1 MQYVQHVIG
10 LHAVAMMLAAT
21 MVVSAM
27 PASAENRELI
37 VAGGCF
43 WCVEKD
49 FDHVAGVVDT
59 VSGYSGGDTLNPT
72 YQDYSRNGH
81 IEVVKITY
89 DANVMSFR
97 ALLDI
102 FWRTID
108 VTDDGGQFCDRG
120 RAYSSAVFVA
130 SEAERAIAEASKADA
145 AQSLGRGIVTPVLD
159 AARFW
164 PAEEYHQNYYRK
176 APVRYNFYRL
186 NCGRDR
192 TVKALWGAQAYE
204 GVDKD

>member
-1 MQYVQHVIG
+1 MIRSALFG
-10 LHAVAMMLAAT
+10 LALAVLVFPLAARADT
-21 MVVSAM
+21 AT
-27 PASAENRELI
+27 AI

-49 FDHVAGVVDT
+49 FDHVAGVTDT

-72 YQDYSRNGH
+72 YQDYSKNGH
-81 IEVVKITY
+81 IEVVRITY
-89 DANVMSFR
+89 DPDTVSYR
-97 ALLDI
+97 ELLDI

-108 VTDDGGQFCDRG
+108 VTDAGGQFCDRG
-120 RAYSSAVFVA
+120 RGYTSAVFVA
-130 SEAERAIAEASKADA
+130 NAEERAVAEASKAEA
-145 AQSLGRGIVTPVLD
+145 AQSLGREIVTPVLD

-176 APVRYNFYRL
+176 APVRYNFYRY

-192 TVKALWGAQAYE
+192 TVKAVWGAQAYR